1 MELGISPIV
10 TSWVVLY
17 HAKLHLT
24 ILPYRGMIMQLLAGA
39 NLIDVDFN
47 LKEDRTLFSAAQKRE
62 IVLRVSRYPIDT
74 PHPVFAILISFGQAT
89 VYVLTGLYGQP
100 KDLGAGIC
108 LLLILQLVVA
118 GLLVILL
125 DELLQKG
132 YGLGS
137 GISLF
142 IATNICESIVW
153 KALSPTTIN
162 TGRGPEFE
170 GALIALFHLLFTRH
184 DKSRALKEAFYR
196 DRLPNIT
203 NLLATVVIFA
213 VVIYLQGFRI
223 EIPVKSN
230 KFRGQRGTFP
240 VKLFYTSNMPIMLE
254 SALTS
259 NVFILSQMLFNRFP
273 DNLLVR
279 LLGVW
284 EPLADSSQLGA
295 ISGIAYYMSPPHNLK
310 EAFIDPIHTAVYITF
325 MLTACALFSKT
336 WIEVSGSGPRDV
348 ARQLKDQQMVM
359 AGHREG
365 SMYKELKRVIP
376 TAAAFGGATIGAL
389 SVLADMMGALGS
401 GTGILL
407 AVTTMYS
414 YFGVWIRHSC

>member
-1 MELGISPIV
+1 MRVILASNRGTLMELGITPII
-10 TSWVVLY
+10 TS
-17 HAKLHLT
+17 
-24 ILPYRGMIMQLLAGA
+24 GMIIQLLAGA
-39 NLIDVDFN
+39 GFIDVDYS
-47 LKEDRTLFSAAQKRE
+47 LKEDRALFGGAQK
-62 IVLRVSRYPIDT
+62 LL
-74 PHPVFAILISFGQAT
+74 ALIIAFGQST

-100 KDLGAGIC
+100 SDLGAGVC
-108 LLLILQLVVA
+108 LLLILQLIVA
-118 GLLVILL
+118 ALIVILL

-137 GISLF
+137 GINLF

-153 KALSPTTIN
+153 KAFSPTTVN

-170 GALIALFHLLFTRH
+170 GALVALFHLLFTWN
-184 DKSRALKEAFYR
+184 DKTRALKEAFYR
-196 DRLPNIT
+196 DRLPNVM
-203 NLLATVVIFA
+203 NLIATVAVFA
-213 VVIYLQGFRI
+213 LVIYLQGFRI

-230 KFRGQRGTFP
+230 RFRGQRGTYP

-273 DNLLVR
+273 ENFFIR

-284 EPLADSSQLGA
+284 EPLEDSAQLFA
-295 ISGIAYYMSPPHNLK
+295 KSGLVYYMSPPHTLK
-310 EAFIDPIHTAVYITF
+310 EVVSDPVHTFAYMAF
-325 MLTACALFSKT
+325 MLSACAIFSKT

-348 ARQLKDQQMVM
+348 AKQLKDQGMVI

-376 TAAAFGGATIGAL
+376 TAALFGGAVIGLL
-389 SVLADMMGALGS
+389 SVVTDLIGALGS

-407 AVTTMYS
+407 AVTIIYG
-414 YFGVWIRHSC
+414 YFETLVKETGSPEMQQLGELMG